1 MTLKTALVGILAA
14 LVLLPRANAT
24 PGATVGAIVFGTGAA
39 IICDHVVRSYM
50 EATPDSDEAWYLVW
64 HHVGPED
71 VAGFAAGTAC
81 AIPAAAAGAAVGLA
95 VETTAVGASATAV
108 GAGAVIVVGKGLQ
121 VATRALAPPA
131 KRALGHVGNVMQ
143 PARQWYGQVKF
154 GPLAPSTKLRTQH
167 MEHLYAKQKGM
178 DALCK
183 VPLPSLYVG
192 PPWKRR
198 LNPEIHIDH
207 RLPKA
212 KGGTDDRSNLQLT
225 FSEYNQKKGVLT
237 GYELRSAKRRFC
249 PV

>member
-1 MTLKTALVGILAA
+1 
-14 LVLLPRANAT
+14 
-24 PGATVGAIVFGTGAA
+24 
-39 IICDHVVRSYM
+39 
-50 EATPDSDEAWYLVW
+50 
-64 HHVGPED
+64 
-71 VAGFAAGTAC
+71 
-81 AIPAAAAGAAVGLA
+81 
-95 VETTAVGASATAV
+95 
-108 GAGAVIVVGKGLQ
+108 
-121 VATRALAPPA
+121 
-131 KRALGHVGNVMQ
+131 MQ